1 MQIEDMEIGV
11 VVPSLLY
18 APIWIA
24 ERSGFL
30 ADEGLRVHLRS
41 FGTTDRVTEA
51 LRDGVV
57 SVTVGSPEGTI
68 LDALGG
74 GDLKICGG
82 FVNKPPLSMIA
93 QPRYRALTELRGARL
108 RHHRR

>member
-30 ADEGLRVHLRS
+30 ADEGLRVRLRS
-41 FGTTDRVTEA
+41 FGSTDRVTEA
-51 LRDGVV
+51 LREGVV
-57 SVTVGSPEGTI
+57 SVTVGSPEGP
-68 LDALGG
+68 
-74 GDLKICGG
+74 
-82 FVNKPPLSMIA
+82 FSMRSA
-93 QPRYRALTELRGARL
+93 AATLESAVGSSTSRL
-108 RHHRR
+108 CR

>member
-30 ADEGLRVHLRS
+30 ADEGLRVRLRS
-41 FGTTDRVTEA
+41 LEQPIA
-51 LRDGVV
+51 LPRRFAMASYLSRWGLRKGPFLMRCAAATLA
-57 SVTVGSPEGTI
+57 SAVGSST
-68 LDALGG
+68 
-74 GDLKICGG
+74 
-82 FVNKPPLSMIA
+82 S
-93 QPRYRALTELRGARL
+93 RL
-108 RHHRR
+108 FR

>member
-18 APIWIA
+18 APIWLA

-30 ADEGLRVHLRS
+30 ADEGLRVRLRS

-51 LRDGVV
+51 LHDGVV
-57 SVTVGSPEGTI
+57 SVTVG
-68 LDALGG
+68 
-74 GDLKICGG
+74 
-82 FVNKPPLSMIA
+82 
-93 QPRYRALTELRGARL
+93 LRKGPFLMR
-108 RHHRR
+108 